1 MQNTVSP
8 SNDSKVA
15 LRKVSMIR
23 KCFSAFLFT
32 HKAYKHVE
40 TEKTNHIL
48 SMSLAFGKLKYIMS
62 RFIGYKKNHF
72 VYPKTSSM
80 QEINK

>member
-15 LRKVSMIR
+15 LRNVSMMR

-40 TEKTNHIL
+40 TEIL
-48 SMSLAFGKLKYIMS
+48 KKLTI
-62 RFIGYKKNHF
+62 F
-72 VYPKTSSM
+72 
-80 QEINK
+80 

>member
-15 LRKVSMIR
+15 LHNVSMIR
-23 KCFSAFLFT
+23 KCFSAFLYT

-40 TEKTNHIL
+40 TENIEKTNHIL
-48 SMSLAFGKLKYIMS
+48 SMSLAFGKPKYIVS

-72 VYPKTSSM
+72 VYPKT
-80 QEINK
+80 